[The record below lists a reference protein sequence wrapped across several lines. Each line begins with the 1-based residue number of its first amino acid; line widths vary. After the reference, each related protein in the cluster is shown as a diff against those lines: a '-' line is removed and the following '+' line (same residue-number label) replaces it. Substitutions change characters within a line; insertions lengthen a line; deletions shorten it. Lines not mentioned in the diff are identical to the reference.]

1 MLVAMAVDAVLG
13 WPGALF
19 ARIGHPVT
27 WLGGLIGALD
37 ARWNRPT
44 ETPAMRRMAGV
55 AAALIVIAVAA
66 CLGWLGQMAMPSDW
80 RGVVLLGVLAWP
92 LVALRSLYD

>member
-19 ARIGHPVT
+19 ARIGHPVS

-37 ARWNRPT
+37 ARWNRASDSP
-44 ETPAMRRMAGV
+44 EKRRVAGV
-55 AAALIVIAVAA
+55 AAHVHQCKQNGYPDTISTI
-66 CLGWLGQMAMPSDW
+66 C
-80 RGVVLLGVLAWP
+80 
-92 LVALRSLYD
+92 